1 MLDAQAALAAAARPV
16 PRPVLS
22 RQRVLL
28 VGGGGALGAA
38 VLERLLAE
46 HRFERVGV
54 IADAV
59 LNPAM
64 RRLHALA
71 LDSAALQ
78 KFGADTALVVFDRE
92 RHANGRE
99 AALHRPRPA
108 DLPSLA
114 TLLHAAGVRTLLV
127 VVPHRAA
134 LLPVALRAGLASMD
148 EGAVAALGF
157 EQLLFMRTARP
168 ADRGTDGSAPQRLA
182 AWLLSQLQWLVPPGG
197 LPVSTRTVARVA
209 VALAVALTLEL
220 ALERRGDG
228 SRVGGGSRTR
238 VLAPEWLALA
248 AQATDISPLL
258 AAFLAGEPPPPPAAR
273 RRW

>member
-1 MLDAQAALAAAARPV
+1 MVDPLHALAAAARP
-16 PRPVLS
+16 PSYARAS

-28 VGGGGALGAA
+28 AGGGGTLGAA

-54 IADAV
+54 IADPALSPAV
-59 LNPAM
+59 
-64 RRLHALA
+64 RRLHALPLEPNA
-71 LDSAALQ
+71 LL
-78 KFGADTALVVFDRE
+78 KFGADTALLVFDRE

-99 AALHRPRPA
+99 VAFYRPAPA
-108 DLPSLA
+108 DLLA
-114 TLLHAAGVRTLLV
+114 LTRQLHAAGVQTLLV

-157 EQLLFMRTARP
+157 SQLLFMRTARP
-168 ADRGTDGSAPQRLA
+168 DAVAHGARGGRSAPQRLA
-182 AWLLSQLQWLVPPGG
+182 GWLLSQLHWLVPQGE
-197 LPVSTRTVARVA
+197 LPVSSGTVARVA
-209 VALAVALTLEL
+209 VALAL
-220 ALERRGDG
+220 ALRVESG
-228 SRVGGGSRTR
+228 SDSGGASRTR

-248 AQATDISPLL
+248 AQVTDLSPLL
-258 AAFLAGEPPPPPAAR
+258 AGFLAGEPPPSTLGT